1 MLRKGFTKCITFVLA
16 AAFLLSSV
24 AAVPAMA
31 GELEENEIDSQVQSN
46 NTEAVEDERKNT
58 KTRKKDDTE
67 REACTNDTKV
77 RTNASHEKPQRKRC
91 TLKAYTSK
99 IN

>member
-31 GELEENEIDSQVQSN
+31 GELEESEIDSQVQSN
-46 NTEAVEDERKNT
+46 NTEAVEDEEESKAESSEISEESKEKNSESK
-58 KTRKKDDTE
+58 KTNSGKG
-67 REACTNDTKV
+67 
-77 RTNASHEKPQRKRC
+77 
-91 TLKAYTSK
+91 TS
-99 IN
+99 IR